1 MASRTALRCDSIV
14 SLHSFGTLEAY
25 ETRQYALTATFCLV
39 KLAAMEHQP
48 TGTPRWVK
56 VFALV
61 AIVLIALVA
70 VMLIAGGGEHG
81 PGRHTSAGEAQA
93 ATWR

>member
-1 MASRTALRCDSIV
+1 
-14 SLHSFGTLEAY
+14 
-25 ETRQYALTATFCLV
+25 
-39 KLAAMEHQP
+39 MEDQP

-61 AIVLIALVA
+61 AIVLVALAA

-81 PGRHTSAGEAQA
+81 PGRHASADEAHA

>member
-1 MASRTALRCDSIV
+1 
-14 SLHSFGTLEAY
+14 
-25 ETRQYALTATFCLV
+25 
-39 KLAAMEHQP
+39 MEHQP

-56 VFALV
+56 VFAFV

-70 VMLIAGGGEHG
+70 VLLIAGGGEHG